1 MNAVIAP
8 DATAALVEFIS
19 EGIAVLES
27 DLLMISANG
36 VENAE
41 EIANFKQRYAF
52 AFEPA
57 PATPEPVQEY
67 VAPVHLHKT
76 PELPLSAEHA
86 PTAQP
91 SVPQASSHETEPAT
105 SSGIA
110 DLEPDGEIPP
120 EILEFFVPEAEEHLQ
135 LVQDCLL
142 GIETSSDPETVHR
155 LFRSMHTIKGSA
167 AQVGLQRIS
176 RVAHSAEDLIGRL
189 RDGEVKPTQQVI
201 DLCLES
207 VDAIKKLVYGQWPD
221 ESTLQS
227 SVKSLLGRLLQAATV
242 EQSAA
247 EPRETAQVPSEHAA
261 TPQPAASGVSASS
274 MKPEVAIGPK
284 P

>member
-1 MNAVIAP
+1 
-8 DATAALVEFIS
+8 
-19 EGIAVLES
+19 
-27 DLLMISANG
+27 MISANG

-41 EIANFKQRYAF
+41 EISTFKQRYAF

-176 RVAHSAEDLIGRL
+176 RVAHSAEDLIGRV
-189 RDGEVKPTQQVI
+189 RDGEIKPTQQVI

-207 VDAIKKLVYGQWPD
+207 VDVIKKLIYGQWPD

-227 SVKSLLGRLLQAATV
+227 SVKSLLSRLRQVAPGGHAAKV
-242 EQSAA
+242 EQKDD
-247 EPRETAQVPSEHAA
+247 R
-261 TPQPAASGVSASS
+261 QPAAVAAQQMTASAASGSS
-274 MKPEVAIGPK
+274 ITAEAPK
-284 P
+284 PLPYEPSDSDVEPEFITGLRSREPAAVP